1 MDRRIIFILV
11 SIITLTLLVIL
22 RRRQNR
28 ETYAPGVGVGVDN
41 KLLIEKYIK
50 DNGKVLSEKPYLIY
64 GLFKQI
70 TGDDKILN
78 NVVTLAKK
86 NDVTK
91 LLEILGA
98 I

>member
-1 MDRRIIFILV
+1 MERRIIFISV
-11 SIITLTLLVIL
+11 SIITLLVLVIL

-50 DNGKVLSEKPYLIY
+50 DNGKVLSEKPYLVY

-91 LLEILGA
+91 LLEILGS

>member
-11 SIITLTLLVIL
+11 SMIILALLVTL
-22 RRRQNR
+22 RHRQSR

-50 DNGKVLSEKPYLIY
+50 DNGEVLSEKPYLVY

-91 LLEILGA
+91 LLEILGG

>member
-22 RRRQNR
+22 RRQNR

-50 DNGKVLSEKPYLIY
+50 DNGKVLSEKPYLVY
-64 GLFKQI
+64 GMFKQI

>member
-11 SIITLTLLVIL
+11 SIITLALLVIL

-28 ETYAPGVGVGVDN
+28 ETYAPGVGVDN

-50 DNGKVLSEKPYLIY
+50 DNGKILSEKPYLIY

-70 TGDDKILN
+70 TGDDNILN

-91 LLEILGA
+91 LLEILGT

>member
-1 MDRRIIFILV
+1 MERRIIFISVLV
-11 SIITLTLLVIL
+11 ITLLVLVIL

-28 ETYAPGVGVGVDN
+28 ETYAPGVGVDN

-50 DNGKVLSEKPYLIY
+50 DNGKVLSEKPFLIY

-91 LLEILGA
+91 LLEILGS